1 MIGVLRLIFSL
12 LLHDTG
18 HGHGNAHYEHG
29 HGAKHEEQ
37 VLDKY
42 KRLHSHAKLL
52 VDTANVTH
60 TEAYLKAVNTHLRND
75 KGEVQFDKLDKESV
89 QREFKKTMSDFYV
102 QKAKDYFKS
111 AKGDLNEFEK
121 DMMMQAYIG
130 VTDSALEDMIYN
142 QGKKLTPTA
151 FEELKQRTL
160 QRQFEQ
166 RMYGVAGG
174 HLSNEHI
181 EDIVAHVGI
190 KDKVKDKMLSLQ
202 EALQLLQV
210 HTQEGEVTDSN
221 LRQIVGAYKM
231 KHKDDNDAHG
241 GGHGGHD
248 AHGGGHEAQAS
259 HDAHGG
265 GHH

>member
-60 TEAYLKAVNTHLRND
+60 TEAYLKAVNTHLRNE
-75 KGEVQFDKLDKESV
+75 KGEVEFEKLDKETI
-89 QREFKKTMSDFYV
+89 QKEFKKTMSDFYL

-111 AKGDLNEFEK
+111 AKDLNEFEK
-121 DMMMQAYIG
+121 DMLMQAYIG
-130 VTDSALEDMIYN
+130 VTDSALEDMVYN
-142 QGKKLTPTA
+142 NGKKLTPTA

-181 EDIVAHVGI
+181 EDIVAHIGI

-231 KHKDDNDAHG
+231 KHKGDHDDHGAH
-241 GGHGGHD
+241 GHGGHN
-248 AHGGGHEAQAS
+248 AHGGGHEAPG
-259 HDAHGG
+259 HDTHGG